1 MTMGQGPERAEAAP
15 GGDNPEDGAFGV
27 APEFVTHLVKDHTG
41 PIERR
46 ARPRAT
52 FVEAQRAYA
61 ATASRQE
68 RRMPSGWRRAIEA

>member
-1 MTMGQGPERAEAAP
+1 MITSQGPERAEAAP
-15 GGDNPEDGAFGV
+15 GGDSPEYGAFGV
-27 APEFVTHLVKDHTG
+27 APEFVAHLVKDHAG

-68 RRMPSGWRRAIEA
+68 RRMPSGWRRAIEV